1 MVTDLTEQKKNEEII
16 AEERL
21 AQSIIEQAGESIVVC
36 DTSGRIIR
44 FSNNISKLCG
54 DDPTFQRFEDIID
67 LRFSVGTDAEKSIFP
82 VSSSLKGSAIL
93 GMEAT
98 FELKDCQKFY
108 FLLNSG
114 PLKNNNGDIIG
125 CVVTLTNITE
135 RKQADEKLLKAHDQI
150 RIQSEDLQ
158 VFNEELQAQSEE
170 LKVTNEALH
179 ESEKRFRTLAENSPD
194 AIARFDVQNRHTY
207 ANPAAA
213 KVYGLS
219 QEEIIG
225 KTLGKLR
232 RDTEQVRLLETY
244 YEIVFATGKT
254 KKIEFQ
260 YMSPTGNEYYFST
273 RIIPEFADDKVTSI
287 LTISHDITDIKKAE
301 NRLKDTLG
309 NLGNLVKERTAELEK
324 AYNSLKEN
332 ETSLSEAQ
340 EMTHIGNWERNFST
354 NKFSWSDEMYR
365 IFGLKPQEFKVTY
378 DLFLNYVHPDDRDY
392 IDNIAKKAKNGN
404 SFDIDFRIISAR
416 GKERIVHVR
425 SNVIF
430 NEKNIPV
437 RIRGTTQDITAS
449 KGAEERLRQSEEKYR
464 NIVETAN
471 EGIITINNKNKI
483 TYVNKKFVDMLR
495 YTLEEVNDSS
505 IWNFISEDCK
515 SVAKKNLIQR
525 NKDKTGSYELKLIR
539 KDSSLIWTLLNTKPL
554 FDEEGKYVGSMSML
568 TDITE
573 KKEAEEAMAK
583 IETTRKQE
591 IHHRIKNNLQVIS
604 SLLDLQAEQFNNREC
619 IKDSEVLEAFK
630 ESQDRVISMALI
642 HEELYKSGGIDTLD
656 FSSYI
661 EKLTDNL
668 FLTYKVGTKDITLNM
683 DMAENLFFDMDT
695 AVPLGIIVN
704 ELISNSLKHAFPD
717 RDKGEIRIK
726 LCGEN
731 SIEFENE
738 DCESEDCKMTSFTLT
753 ISDNGVGFSEL
764 DIEDIDSLGLQLV
777 TSLVDQLDGEL
788 ELKMDNGTEFII
800 TFTITER

>member
-1 MVTDLTEQKKNEEII
+1 MSSKVGKDQEYIPYQALLDENHALKNEMRRLITRLEEAEELKRAISEGDLDALVIPRPEGKLIFTLDSADQAYRVLVETMNEGTATLAFDGTILYCNRNLAELLRVPLQVIIGKSIYRFIAPESTTTFNALLEHEKDMGEINLRAEGGISLPVYLSISSLQTKGSPNAWCLVVTDLTEQKKNEEIV
-16 AEERL
+16 AAERL
-21 AQSIIEQAGESIVVC
+21 ARSIIEQAAEGMVVC
-36 DTSGRIIR
+36 DSSGRITH
-44 FSNNISKLCG
+44 FSNAIPKICEC
-54 DDPTFQRFEDIID
+54 DPTFYRFEDLMD
-67 LRFSVGTDAEKSIFP
+67 LRFSEGTNAEESIFP

-98 FELKDCQKFY
+98 FERKDFQKFY

-114 PLKNNNGDIIG
+114 PLKNNNGGIIG

-515 SVAKKNLIQR
+515 SVAKK
-525 NKDKTGSYELKLIR
+525 KSD
-539 KDSSLIWTLLNTKPL
+539 TK
-554 FDEEGKYVGSMSML
+554 E
-568 TDITE
+568 
-573 KKEAEEAMAK
+573 
-583 IETTRKQE
+583 
-591 IHHRIKNNLQVIS
+591 
-604 SLLDLQAEQFNNREC
+604 
-619 IKDSEVLEAFK
+619 
-630 ESQDRVISMALI
+630 
-642 HEELYKSGGIDTLD
+642 
-656 FSSYI
+656 
-661 EKLTDNL
+661 
-668 FLTYKVGTKDITLNM
+668 
-683 DMAENLFFDMDT
+683 
-695 AVPLGIIVN
+695 
-704 ELISNSLKHAFPD
+704 
-717 RDKGEIRIK
+717 
-726 LCGEN
+726 
-731 SIEFENE
+731 
-738 DCESEDCKMTSFTLT
+738 
-753 ISDNGVGFSEL
+753 
-764 DIEDIDSLGLQLV
+764 
-777 TSLVDQLDGEL
+777 
-788 ELKMDNGTEFII
+788 
-800 TFTITER
+800 